1 MWDTLK
7 KESKVAVSEKRKI
20 NKDEDAPLSV
30 RIAIGP
36 DGSIQDD
43 RADVAK
49 PKDLLTRLWAG
60 FITDARADGVPPEE
74 GFRIE
79 TDVAITDASSSCVS
93 KSSDLGKS
101 ISFPLVTRTCGE
113 AENILSTFKTN
124 PFAVFNFNRH
134 KIIQLPNGLPA
145 TVLSGL
151 SGQSGQSVLSG
162 QSGRSVGSLSSI
174 SIGRRKFRWLTN

>member
-7 KESKVAVSEKRKI
+7 KESTVAVSKKRKV
-20 NKDEDAPLSV
+20 NKAEDAPLSV

-49 PKDLLTRLWAG
+49 PKDLLTRLWDG
-60 FITDARADGVPPEE
+60 FITDARAEGVPPEE
-74 GFRIE
+74 GFRIDLDLVE
-79 TDVAITDASSSCVS
+79 SSSCVS

-101 ISFPLVTRTCGE
+101 ISIPLVTRTCGE
-113 AENILSTFKTN
+113 AENILSTFKNN
-124 PFAVFNFNRH
+124 PFAVFHINRH
-134 KIIQLPNGLPA
+134 MIIQLPNGLPA
-145 TVLSGL
+145 TVLLGL
-151 SGQSGQSVLSG
+151 SGQSVLSG

-174 SIGRRKFRWLTN
+174 SIGTR

>member
-1 MWDTLK
+1 MP
-7 KESKVAVSEKRKI
+7 SARNVKV
-20 NKDEDAPLSV
+20 NKAEDAPLSV

-43 RADVAK
+43 RARADVAK

-60 FITDARADGVPPEE
+60 FITDAQAEGVPPEE
-74 GFRIE
+74 GFRIDLNLAAKD
-79 TDVAITDASSSCVS
+79 TSSSCVS

-101 ISFPLVTRTCGE
+101 ISIPLVTRTCGE
-113 AENILSTFKTN
+113 AENILSTFKNN
-124 PFAVFNFNRH
+124 PVAVFNFNRH
-134 KIIQLPNGLPA
+134 KIIHVPNGLPA

-151 SGQSGQSVLSG
+151 SGQSVLSG

-174 SIGRRKFRWLTN
+174 SIGTR